1 MADYFLRLST
11 ARLTMFVNESDSKEG
26 SIKRALELCFVSS
39 CGMAPLVEIID
50 AETDPAWMRLLSR
63 F

>member
-1 MADYFLRLST
+1 
-11 ARLTMFVNESDSKEG
+11 MFVNESDSKEG